1 MPDAGHPVGSFP
13 ELSGDGDSACNDGGL
28 TQEQLLELAAA
39 PQTNTTDGQTIVER
53 SAADLI
59 ALDKHIASKR
69 AKCATGGNA
78 WGALGI
84 ARVVPPDSAGIQ

>member
-1 MPDAGHPVGSFP
+1 MPDLPIGAYPIV
-13 ELSGDGDSACNDGGL
+13 SGDESSSACNDGGL

-39 PQTNTTDGQTIVER
+39 PQVNTTDGQSITER

-59 ALDKHIASKR
+59 ALDKHIASKK

-84 ARVVPPDSAGIQ
+84 ARAVPPDSAGIQ